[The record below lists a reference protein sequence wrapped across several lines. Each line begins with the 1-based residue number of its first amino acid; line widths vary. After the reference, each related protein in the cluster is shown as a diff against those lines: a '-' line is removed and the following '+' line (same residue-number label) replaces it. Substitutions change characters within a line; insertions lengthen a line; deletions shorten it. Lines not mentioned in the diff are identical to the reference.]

1 MPIVSAL
8 LRPLSCSNN
17 LVSGPCFTSGSLSLA
32 VIGALLAPLYVIISV
47 ISASLLVQRK
57 ASPKNLLAAPHG
69 RLIAVD
75 VLLRSLLS
83 VAYSFDTYLSAWVL
97 IVASIIGIGSQ
108 LFLSLRYLPYI
119 SRHINVRNVHLCFFS
134 QT

>member
-1 MPIVSAL
+1 M
-8 LRPLSCSNN
+8 
-17 LVSGPCFTSGSLSLA
+17 SLA

-47 ISASLLVQRK
+47 ITASLLVQRK

-75 VLLRSLLS
+75 VSLRSLLS

-108 LFLSLRYLPYI
+108 LFLSLRYLPYN
-119 SRHINVRNVHLCFFS
+119 SRHINVRNFHHNVFFS
-134 QT
+134 RQINSTYFRKPFFNPHIF